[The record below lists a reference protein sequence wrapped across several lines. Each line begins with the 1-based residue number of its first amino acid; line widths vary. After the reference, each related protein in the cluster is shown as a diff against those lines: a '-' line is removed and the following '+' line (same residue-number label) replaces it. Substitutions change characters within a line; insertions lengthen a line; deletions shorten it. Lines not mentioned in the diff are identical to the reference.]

1 MSINL
6 ALSHERSSDSV
17 LKIQRKARQLLLE
30 YVVANACFQQVSTAA
45 LSSQRVITTMFY
57 VCINIVANI
66 PSVL

>member
-30 YVVANACFQQVSTAA
+30 YVVACFQQISTAA

-57 VCINIVANI
+57 VCMNIVANI